1 MLGRYK
7 DGSLDIYQ
15 VGWWVT
21 LISAGQLTTV
31 RCHDMPYDKVVN
43 WAKSQ
48 ADLKQLYEGHTEIS
62 RCPVCGGADEPW
74 VIQDEVEPCAG
85 CN

>member
-1 MLGRYK
+1 MLGRMK

-21 LISAGQLTTV
+21 LHFPNRTVTV
-31 RCHDMPYDKVVN
+31 RCHQMPYDDVVK
-43 WAKSQ
+43 WAKAQ
-48 ADLKQLYEGHTEIS
+48 ADLGQLVEGLSEIS